1 MATRKRQAKNFEQF
15 SKKLSKWVLIFW
27 AVYRILTLVIAILRP
42 DITTG
47 LTALTHGVDD
57 AAMCVVISYTA
68 NSATEKVAVQ
78 YFTSK
83 HEALEKEKDKDT
95 EEESDNG

>member
-1 MATRKRQAKNFEQF
+1 M
-15 SKKLSKWVLIFW
+15 LIFW

-78 YFTSK
+78 YFTAK
-83 HEALEKEKDKDT
+83 HEALAKDKDKDN